1 MHMYY
6 VYVLFPN
13 VLSTSHA
20 VEGALSASPSLSL
33 HPPLSL
39 SLSLALSRSL
49 SLSLALSVSRALGL
63 CLGHVSVPI
72 VCRRA
77 SASLPCVWYVVFA
90 QELIPFRSCKHVS
103 TQRSL

>member
-33 HPPLSL
+33 HPPL
-39 SLSLALSRSL
+39 SL